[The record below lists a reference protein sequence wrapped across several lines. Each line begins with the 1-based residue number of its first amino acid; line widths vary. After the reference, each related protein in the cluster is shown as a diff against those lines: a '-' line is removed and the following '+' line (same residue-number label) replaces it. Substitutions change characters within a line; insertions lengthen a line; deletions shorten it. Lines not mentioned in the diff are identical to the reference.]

1 MKLTAQAGKKDKIH
15 ILIDGVYQTTVDALY
30 FSTCGFRDGAELTQ
44 EQAAAFLRDAHFRR
58 AFNKGASLLSYQD
71 RTRRQLLERLE
82 PDFGAEA
89 AAAAVDRL
97 EELRLVDDA
106 RYAETFGRNCCRA
119 GSTAKRRMRPSMRWN
134 STARACCWICSKR
147 NTAANMSMKKGIAA
161 PLQRCKGSATGT
173 ATSARP
179 CAKHKHRIT
188 KNKEKQYADR
198 NDFFRLSQKYMSS

>member
-106 RYAETFGRNCCRA
+106 RYAETFANELLRRKKMSPRRIRQELLSRGIDRE
-119 GSTAKRRMRPSMRWN
+119 TADEAVDALEFDGESVLLDLLETKYRGKYVDEKGYRR
-134 STARACCWICSKR
+134 TV
-147 NTAANMSMKKGIAA
+147 AA
-161 PLQRCKGSATGT
+161 LQRLGYGYGDIRA
-173 ATSARP
+173 AMREAQ
-179 CAKHKHRIT
+179 AQDY
-188 KNKEKQYADR
+188 EE
-198 NDFFRLSQKYMSS
+198 